1 MEHTEATA
9 GDEIARLRELAA
21 ELGAWCEP
29 DYLLMTGYAPGT
41 LEAYRKRGA
50 VEYIRVGRNYFYPKA
65 PAIERF
71 KTATRQAQR
80 RVPAKGLL

>member
-29 DYLLMTGYAPGT
+29 DYLLLTGYAPGT
-41 LEAYRKRGA
+41 LEAYRKRGV

-71 KTATRQAQR
+71 KTATKQAQR
-80 RVPAKGLL
+80 RVPAKAVL